1 MQLLQVDDEICMSLA
16 MEDVGAMTTD
26 AEKATEEQQLDQSDI
41 EQASEQHEGSNSQ
54 RRNPQKLKT
63 SERRRVQN
71 RAAQKT
77 YR

>member
-1 MQLLQVDDEICMSLA
+1 MPST

-26 AEKATEEQQLDQSDI
+26 AEKATEEQQLDHSDI
-41 EQASEQHEGSNSQ
+41 EQALEQHEGSKS
-54 RRNPQKLKT
+54 RRTKPQKLKT
-63 SERRRVQN
+63 SERRRIQN

>member
-1 MQLLQVDDEICMSLA
+1 MSSA

-26 AEKATEEQQLDQSDI
+26 AEKATEEQQLDQSDV
-41 EQASEQHEGSNSQ
+41 EQALKQHEGSKPQ
-54 RRNPQKLKT
+54 RTSPQRLKT